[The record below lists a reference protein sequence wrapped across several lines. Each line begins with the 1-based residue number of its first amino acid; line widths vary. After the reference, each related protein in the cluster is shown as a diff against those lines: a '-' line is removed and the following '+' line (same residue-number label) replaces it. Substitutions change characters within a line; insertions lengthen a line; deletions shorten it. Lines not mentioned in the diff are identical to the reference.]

1 MAPGAFSI
9 LAPFLCRKSKTYEK
23 LKTEDPEKKKQEATQ
38 EEINRLD
45 VKIVSN
51 LSFLKVVHEML

>member
-38 EEINRLD
+38 EEINRLN
-45 VKIVSN
+45 VKIVS
-51 LSFLKVVHEML
+51 K